1 MAGARGIAAAEGAA
15 GRAGSGEGA
24 GARLPLLDVLRG
36 VAILGTLMS
45 NIWIFAA
52 PGAEW
57 GVLTGGAGPAAGSD
71 WSSPAGVAETV
82 FRGLANGKFLAMLT
96 ILFGVGLAI
105 QFRSAAKHGQP
116 WPGQYKW
123 RALFLFAEGTVH
135 FVLVFAW
142 DVLMGYAVVAML
154 VAWLLT
160 RSARAQR
167 ATWITMGVLH
177 LTATTL
183 MTVAVVLTSGDESG
197 GSGGGQGGA
206 DADAGAVTLYA
217 EGSYAQQ
224 ILFRLS
230 HAAVL
235 RMEPVISF
243 ALLVFLFLLGV
254 RLFRAGAFQDDAAGR
269 RIRRRLAGWGLGIG
283 LPLNAFTLLWGSGF
297 FLLERYLAAPVLAI
311 GYLGLIGMAM
321 DRLRR
326 PDPQPSTLTSAVTVA
341 LTSVGRTALS
351 CYVLQNVLAM
361 LACYGLGLGLASHW
375 ADRGPW
381 WVMGLW
387 ATICLVLVTG
397 ASLWLRRFE
406 HGPLE
411 TLQKRLLRR

>member
-1 MAGARGIAAAEGAA
+1 MVEVGKTQAVAAAEGAA
-15 GRAGSGEGA
+15 GDAGGVA
-24 GARLPLLDVLRG
+24 RARLPLLDVLRG

-45 NIWIFAA
+45 NVWIFAG

-57 GVLTGGAGPAAGSD
+57 GVLSGNTGISAGADLTSLAGM
-71 WSSPAGVAETV
+71 AETV
-82 FRGLANGKFLAMLT
+82 FQSLANGKFLSMLT

-105 QFRSAAKHGQP
+105 QFRSAAKRGQP
-116 WPGQYKW
+116 WPGRYKW

-135 FVLVFAW
+135 FVFVFAW
-142 DVLMGYAVVAML
+142 DVLMGYAVVALL

-167 ATWITMGVLH
+167 VTWIAMGGLH
-177 LTATTL
+177 LAAMTLLTAATL
-183 MTVAVVLTSGDESG
+183 LAPGGKTGDG
-197 GSGGGQGGA
+197 AGSGAGSGP
-206 DADAGAVTLYA
+206 DASTVKLYA
-217 EGSYAQQ
+217 EGGYTEQ
-224 ILFRLS
+224 IAFRLS
-230 HAAVL
+230 HALAL
-235 RMEPVISF
+235 RMEPVLSF

-254 RLFRAGAFQDDAAGR
+254 RLFRAGAFQGDEAGR

-283 LPLNAFTLLWGSGF
+283 LPLTTLTVLGGSDF
-297 FLLERYLAAPVLAI
+297 FLLERYGAAPVLAI
-311 GYLGLIGMAM
+311 GYLGLIGMVM
-321 DRLRR
+321 DRLRH
-326 PDPQPSTLTSAVTVA
+326 PGPLASAVTSA

-361 LACYGLGLGLASHW
+361 LACYGIGLGLASRW
-375 ADRGPW
+375 ADNGPW

-387 ATICLVLVTG
+387 AAICLVLVTG

-411 TLQKRLLRR
+411 SVQKRLLRR

>member
-1 MAGARGIAAAEGAA
+1 MTAEGDAGNAGAGAR
-15 GRAGSGEGA
+15 
-24 GARLPLLDVLRG
+24 ARLPLLDVLRG

-45 NIWIFAA
+45 NVWIFAG

-57 GVLTGGAGPAAGSD
+57 GVLTGNAATSAGADSSTLAG
-71 WSSPAGVAETV
+71 AAETV
-82 FRGLANGKFLAMLT
+82 FRALANGKFLSMLT

-105 QFRSAAKHGQP
+105 QFRSAAQRGQP
-116 WPGQYKW
+116 WPGRYKW
-123 RALFLFAEGTVH
+123 RALFLFTEGTVH

-142 DVLMGYAVVAML
+142 DVLMGYAVVALL

-167 ATWITMGVLH
+167 VTWIAMGVLH
-177 LTATTL
+177 LAAMTLLTAAMLLASDGAT
-183 MTVAVVLTSGDESG
+183 DG
-197 GSGGGQGGA
+197 GP
-206 DADAGAVTLYA
+206 DTDTVTLYA
-217 EGSYAQQ
+217 QGGYAEQVA
-224 ILFRLS
+224 FRLS
-230 HAAVL
+230 HAVAL
-235 RMEPVISF
+235 RMEPVLSF
-243 ALLVFLFLLGV
+243 GLLVCLFLLGV
-254 RLFRAGAFQDDAAGR
+254 RLFRAGAFQNDAAGR

-283 LPLNAFTLLWGSGF
+283 LPLTALAALGGPGF
-297 FLLERYLAAPVLAI
+297 FLLERYGAAPVLAV

-321 DRLRR
+321 DRLRH
-326 PDPQPSTLTSAVTVA
+326 PGPLAFALISA

-361 LACYGLGLGLASHW
+361 LACYGIGLGLASRW
-375 ADRGPW
+375 ADSGPW

-387 ATICLVLVTG
+387 AAICLVLVTG

-411 TLQKRLLRR
+411 SVQKRLLRR

>member
-1 MAGARGIAAAEGAA
+1 MGTQAVVAAEGATGSA
-15 GRAGSGEGA
+15 GRGA
-24 GARLPLLDVLRG
+24 RARLPLLDVLRG

-45 NIWIFAA
+45 NVWIFAG

-57 GVLTGGAGPAAGSD
+57 GILTGGAGPSAGTE
-71 WSSPAGVAETV
+71 WSSLGGAAETV
-82 FRGLANGKFLAMLT
+82 FRGLANGKFLSMLT

-116 WPGQYKW
+116 WPGRYKW

-142 DVLMGYAVVAML
+142 DVLMGYAVVALL

-167 ATWITMGVLH
+167 VTWIVMGGLH
-177 LTATTL
+177 LAVTTL
-183 MTVAVVLTSGDESG
+183 LTAAVVLTSGG
-197 GSGGGQGGA
+197 GSGGGTDAA
-206 DADAGAVTLYA
+206 DAVTLYA
-217 EGSYAQQ
+217 EGGYADH
-224 ILFRLS
+224 IAFRLS

-235 RMEPVISF
+235 RMEPVLSF

-283 LPLNAFTLLWGSGF
+283 LPLNVFTVLWGSGF
-297 FLLERYLAAPVLAI
+297 FLLERYLSAPVLAI
-311 GYLGLIGMAM
+311 GYLGLIGMMM
-321 DRLRR
+321 DRLRH
-326 PDPQPSTLTSAVTVA
+326 PGPLTSA
-341 LTSVGRTALS
+341 LTSVGRMALT

-361 LACYGLGLGLASHW
+361 LACYGIGLGLASHW
-375 ADRGPW
+375 ADSGPW

-387 ATICLVLVTG
+387 AAICLVLVMG

-411 TLQKRLLRR
+411 SVQKRLLRR